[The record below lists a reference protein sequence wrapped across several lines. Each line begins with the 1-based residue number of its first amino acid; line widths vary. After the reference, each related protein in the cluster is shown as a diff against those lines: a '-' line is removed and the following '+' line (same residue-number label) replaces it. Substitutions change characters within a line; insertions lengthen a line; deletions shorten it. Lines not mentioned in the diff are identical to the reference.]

1 MPVWQEA
8 SGAGWVSDIRR
19 LRRGGRSEAAGP
31 RSPGS
36 PRAPSLTAAHTH
48 SSCAE
53 RDEWHGCLS
62 RALPEDYKAQAL
74 AAFHHSV
81 EVSGGPGPPDP
92 RCTALGCP
100 GQAHAEED
108 LQLLPS
114 GHWFLL
120 VLLPQGLTSSGAG
133 TAQPQPGAQRLQV
146 ALLLTQDALP
156 GGCREERAAGGS

>member
-1 MPVWQEA
+1 MLVGFQTSGGSGVGE
-8 SGAGWVSDIRR
+8 GAG
-19 LRRGGRSEAAGP
+19 AAGP
-31 RSPGS
+31 RSPH
-36 PRAPSLTAAHTH
+36 APSLTAVHTH

-100 GQAHAEED
+100 GQAHA
-108 LQLLPS
+108 
-114 GHWFLL
+114 
-120 VLLPQGLTSSGAG
+120 
-133 TAQPQPGAQRLQV
+133 R
-146 ALLLTQDALP
+146 
-156 GGCREERAAGGS
+156 